1 MKDRRLLSWTG
12 WRLVSSIL
20 AASALFKLAL
30 ILWTGDLVYGDVSTA
45 IQFGRRALQD
55 GLSGGAESLVI
66 NSKTLL
72 GPMVWAWIHDHAGV
86 AGLKAFNLACFL
98 GLSGIGVGLGRKAYP
113 PEVLAVALFLFS
125 FYVGTNLNVIAGE
138 QDDMTCAVLFSAG
151 ILVHLRKDRA
161 FLASLFMGLAF
172 LFKFTSAVF
181 WLGFAGHLAVRG
193 RGREMLLSGAGM
205 VVPFLLFNLVTGGS
219 GFDSLWR
226 SLEIQRN
233 FSTWSEVAFKFGS
246 TGMALSVL
254 ISAWVVWRGR
264 RGHDVLFFFLSVAYP
279 LYVLILRDAYAA
291 GYVMMITM
299 VFSSFLI
306 ARFLLTWTGP
316 ARGRKA
322 LYAVLLAYLI
332 VTTTITV
339 HNLLHDTQPI
349 AAETSAAAGF
359 HHTKMSGNPIKNH
372 P

>member
-1 MKDRRLLSWTG
+1 MEDRRNRTWTD
-12 WRLVSSIL
+12 WRVVSSIL
-20 AASALFKLAL
+20 AAAVLFKVAF
-30 ILWTGDLVYGDVSTA
+30 ILWAGDLVYGDVSIA
-45 IQFGRRALQD
+45 LQFGRKALQD
-55 GLSGGAESLVI
+55 GFSGGAEPLVI

-72 GPMVWAWIHDHAGV
+72 GPMVWAWIHNHAGV

-98 GLSGIGVGLGRKAYP
+98 GLFGIGVGLGRKAYP

-151 ILVHLRKDRA
+151 ILVYLRKDRT

-172 LFKFTSAVF
+172 LFKFTSVVF
-181 WLGFAGHLAVRG
+181 WLGFAGYLAVRG
-193 RGREMLLSGAGM
+193 RGRGLLLTGAGM
-205 VVPFLLFNLVTGGS
+205 VVPFLLFNLVSGGS

-254 ISAWVVWRGR
+254 ISAWVIWRGP

-279 LYVLILRDAYAA
+279 LYVLILRDAFAA
-291 GYVMMITM
+291 GYVMMICM

-322 LYAVLLAYLI
+322 LFAVLLAYLI
-332 VTTTITV
+332 MTTAITI
-339 HNLLHDTQPI
+339 HNLVHDTQPI
-349 AAETSAAAGF
+349 VVEARLPTTASPPDSPPVG
-359 HHTKMSGNPIKNH
+359 S
-372 P
+372 